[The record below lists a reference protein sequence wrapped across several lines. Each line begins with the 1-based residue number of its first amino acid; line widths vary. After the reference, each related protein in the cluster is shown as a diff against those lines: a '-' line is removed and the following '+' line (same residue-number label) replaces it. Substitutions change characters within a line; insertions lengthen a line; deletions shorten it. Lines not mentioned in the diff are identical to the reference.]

1 MVGSIIRLELSD
13 CDVETELSEL
23 SAEQVIFI
31 AIGGSGYYRSLSLSL
46 CFTQNSLE
54 KIPNVLS
61 CSSVSI
67 SYQTN
72 T

>member
-1 MVGSIIRLELSD
+1 MELSD

-23 SAEQVIFI
+23 SAEQVILM
-31 AIGGSGYYRSLSLSL
+31 ANRKIGLLSVCLSLSL
-46 CFTQNSLE
+46 FFTQNNWE

-61 CSSVSI
+61 CSNVSI
-67 SYQTN
+67 SYQTK